1 MKNLVIIDPT
11 ERRNELLQNGERR
24 VKGLYLDPF
33 FPLSWVWI
41 DACDRNIG
49 LRIYWKTEVA
59 MSYLIVNF
67 FYQFF
72 AQTSDTGAQFI
83 ACCVKVRMQLYLNP
97 NRVSLPQ
104 A

>member
-1 MKNLVIIDPT
+1 
-11 ERRNELLQNGERR
+11 
-24 VKGLYLDPF
+24 
-33 FPLSWVWI
+33 
-41 DACDRNIG
+41 
-49 LRIYWKTEVA
+49 
-59 MSYLIVNF
+59 MSCLIVNF

-72 AQTSDTGAQFI
+72 AQTSDTGPQFI

>member
-1 MKNLVIIDPT
+1 MKNLAIIDPT
-11 ERRNELLQNGERR
+11 ERSNGLLQNGERR

-41 DACDRNIG
+41 DICDRNIG
-49 LRIYWKTEVA
+49 LKIYWKTDVA

-67 FYQFF
+67 SYQFF
-72 AQTSDTGAQFI
+72 AQTSDTGPQFT

-97 NRVSLPQ
+97 NRVPLPQ